1 MTDNPAGYPALLA
14 LGLIFLIIGYTND
27 HSALMI
33 VGLLFGV
40 VGLSKTLPQIKNNIT
55 PDHDKRKRK

>member
-27 HSALMI
+27 HNALMI
-33 VGLLFGV
+33 IGLIFGT
-40 VGLSKTLPQIKNNIT
+40 VGLSYTLPQIKNNIN
-55 PDHDKRKRK
+55 PEQDNKKRK

>member
-1 MTDNPAGYPALLA
+1 MTENPANYPALLA

-27 HSALMI
+27 HNVLMI

-40 VGLSKTLPQIKNNIT
+40 VGLSKTLPQIKNNMD
-55 PDHDKRKRK
+55 PRQDKKTRK

>member
-1 MTDNPAGYPALLA
+1 MSDNPAGYPALLA

-27 HSALMI
+27 HTAFMI

-40 VGLSKTLPQIKNNIT
+40 VGLGKTLPQIKENIDPK
-55 PDHDKRKRK
+55 PDKKPRK